1 MVSDDEPLAVS
12 VPEHHGEA
20 CRNRYC
26 LAISD
31 IEECVV
37 TSVDCDVAINANVLL
52 AERDPGIRAL
62 RGIIEILGDCCR
74 IRSNRLCGR
83 APKYGVR
90 VVRCSYARWIT
101 TIVCSAPGRSRSCHF
116 ILASGSNNTST
127 RGAGG

>member
-62 RGIIEILGDCCR
+62 RGILEILGDCCR

-90 VVRCSYARWIT
+90 VVRCGYARWIT
-101 TIVCSAPGRSRSCHF
+101 THVCRLLVEKKSNHLNVRG
-116 ILASGSNNTST
+116 GSNTPRT
-127 RGAGG
+127 RA